1 MSSTI
6 ISSRNK
12 VGCGPRIASTEAD
25 SALIIEPVCCFP
37 FHWFCNIFSNEAKRD
52 YGLSNS
58 GPIPSAI
65 PQDLHS
71 YRHSRSPSQ
80 GVWLGRGS
88 DSSRK
93 LLLVKKNDLH
103 IDVVPVLVQK
113 VLQEVGN
120 TLQSDVSA
128 DHNVPEQERPVRSG
142 QAPRQDPASH
152 PLARQQKPGSC
163 RGSIRLL
170 PPPP

>member
-1 MSSTI
+1 MAYPTLVPS
-6 ISSRNK
+6 
-12 VGCGPRIASTEAD
+12 
-25 SALIIEPVCCFP
+25 PV
-37 FHWFCNIFSNEAKRD
+37 
-52 YGLSNS
+52 
-58 GPIPSAI
+58 PS

-71 YRHSRSPSQ
+71 YRHPGSPLQ

-88 DSSRK
+88 DSSRR

-103 IDVVPVLVQK
+103 IDVIPVLMQK

-142 QAPRQDPASH
+142 QAP
-152 PLARQQKPGSC
+152 
-163 RGSIRLL
+163 
-170 PPPP
+170 

>member
-1 MSSTI
+1 MVPEVPPQRQALLSSLNQCVASLSI
-6 ISSRNK
+6 GSAISSPMRPAGIMAYPTL
-12 VGCGPRIASTEAD
+12 VPSPVPSPR
-25 SALIIEPVCCFP
+25 
-37 FHWFCNIFSNEAKRD
+37 
-52 YGLSNS
+52 
-58 GPIPSAI
+58 
-65 PQDLHS
+65 DLHS
-71 YRHSRSPSQ
+71 YRHSGSPSQ

-88 DSSRK
+88 DSSRR

-103 IDVVPVLVQK
+103 IDVIPVLMQK

-142 QAPRQDPASH
+142 QVPRQDPTSH
-152 PLARQQKPGSC
+152 PLARQQKRGSC
-163 RGSIRLL
+163 RGNIHLL